1 MTKTVKNQKSKI
13 IRRCIHIPTTDLHIR
28 ETEGD
33 AESRIIEGYAVL
45 FNVPSEPLWS
55 DEDSEAREVIDASAI
70 TKELLDG
77 QDIVLTMFHDR
88 QLVLGRSKQGTGTL
102 TYKVDEKGV
111 FFSVSAPNTVDG
123 DKAIELVKR
132 GDISGCSFA
141 FTTHYYD
148 SDFVERQS
156 VVDENGVNHITYRV
170 KAINKIYDFTLA
182 LTPYYPD
189 TSVETRELIKELE
202 DEVKKPA
209 ENEVIKEREGK
220 ERIEKQIREMR
231 HAASESII

>member
-1 MTKTVKNQKSKI
+1 M
-13 IRRCIHIPTTDLHIR
+13 PTDLHIR
-28 ETEGD
+28 ETEGESD
-33 AESRIIEGYAVL
+33 SRIIEGYAVL
-45 FNVPSEPLWS
+45 FDTPSEPLWS

-70 TKELLDG
+70 TKDMLDK
-77 QDIVLTMFHDR
+77 QDILLTMFHDR
-88 QLVLGRSKQGTGTL
+88 QLVLGRSKQGEGTL
-102 TYKVDEKGV
+102 TYNVDEKGV
-111 FFSVSAPNTVDG
+111 FFSVSAPNTIDG

-141 FTTHYYD
+141 FSTRYFD

-170 KAINKIYDFTLA
+170 KAINSIYDFTLA

-189 TSVETRELIKELE
+189 TTVETRELIKELE
-202 DEVKKPA
+202 NGIKQPSKDEVL
-209 ENEVIKEREGK
+209 KEREKK
-220 ERIEKQIREMR
+220 EKIQKQIREMR